1 MIRENAVARLMGRD
15 DRCGCIEVWQAGLQL
30 RRNRSTMAADTE
42 IYDQARAC
50 PASWMTPGGLIAEEQ
65 QMALSK
71 FQRTRLARVL
81 NYEDA
86 RRYAKRTLPRAVFD
100 YVDGGSEDEVTMRRN
115 AEGFHDLC
123 FRPRMGVWV
132 VEPQLSTT
140 LFGQSISFPVL
151 TAPCGGLKLIHPQAD
166 IGVAGASASAGTIHI
181 SSSASS
187 FSLEEI
193 AESSPDRHWFQLY
206 RFMGRAGMENLVNRA
221 KAAGYK
227 AIVATVDT
235 QVGSK
240 RERNWRNGF
249 SYSMRVNVAN
259 ALRLGPQLARRPF
272 WLARYI
278 RDGMPFQLAN
288 TAGMTLDGVPMAL
301 AEMGYKESNS
311 PTWEDV
317 AWVRQN
323 FDGPVLVKGVLTA
336 EDGRRALDLGCD
348 GVVVSNH
355 GGRQLDGAPAAIDVL
370 PEVVAAVGDKM
381 EILVD
386 GGVRRGSDVLKAL
399 ALGAKAVLIGR
410 PYVWGLALA
419 GQDGVS
425 HMLETLRSEMARSL
439 QLMGCSSIRDLDYTW
454 LTRAGSAMSSAPATT
469 WPESQPTS

>member
-1 MIRENAVARLMGRD
+1 
-15 DRCGCIEVWQAGLQL
+15 
-30 RRNRSTMAADTE
+30 
-42 IYDQARAC
+42 
-50 PASWMTPGGLIAEEQ
+50 
-65 QMALSK
+65 MALSK
-71 FQRTRLARVL
+71 FQRIRLAKVL

-86 RRYAKRTLPRAVFD
+86 RRLARRTLPRAVFD

-115 AEGFHDLC
+115 TEGFRDLR
-123 FRPRMGVWV
+123 FSPRMGVWV
-132 VEPQLSTT
+132 EEPKLSTT

-151 TAPCGGLKLIHPQAD
+151 AAPCGGLRLIHPHAD
-166 IGVAGASASAGTIHI
+166 IGVARASASAGTIHI
-181 SSSASS
+181 ASSASG
-187 FSLEEI
+187 FSLEQI

-206 RFMGRAGMENLVNRA
+206 RFMGRPGMENLVNRA
-221 KAAGYK
+221 KAAGYQ

-259 ALRLGPQLARRPF
+259 ALKLGPQVAPRPF
-272 WLARYI
+272 WLARYV

-288 TAGMTLDGVPMAL
+288 TAGMTRDGVPMSMP
-301 AEMGYKESNS
+301 EMGYRESNS

-336 EDGRRALDLGCD
+336 EDARRALELGCD

-355 GGRQLDGAPAAIDVL
+355 GGRQLDGAPATIDVL
-370 PEVVAAVGDKM
+370 PEVVAAVGDQM

-410 PYVWGLALA
+410 PYVWGLALG

-425 HMLETLRSEMARSL
+425 HVLETLRAEMKRSM
-439 QLMGCSSIRDLDYTW
+439 QLMGCSSVHELDDTW
-454 LTRAGSAMSSAPATT
+454 LAHAGSAFERTG
-469 WPESQPTS
+469 SQLS

>member
-1 MIRENAVARLMGRD
+1 
-15 DRCGCIEVWQAGLQL
+15 
-30 RRNRSTMAADTE
+30 
-42 IYDQARAC
+42 
-50 PASWMTPGGLIAEEQ
+50 LIAEEQ
-65 QMALSK
+65 EMALSK
-71 FQRTRLARVL
+71 FQRTRLAKVL

-86 RRYAKRTLPRAVFD
+86 RRFARRTLPRAVFD
-100 YVDGGSEDEVTMRRN
+100 YVDGGTEDEVTMRRN
-115 AEGFHDLC
+115 TEGFRDLS

-132 VEPQLSTT
+132 PEPQLSTT
-140 LFGQSISFPVL
+140 LFGQTVSFPVL
-151 TAPCGGLKLIHPQAD
+151 TAPCGGLRLIHPRAD

-181 SSSASS
+181 ASSSSS

-193 AESSPDRHWFQLY
+193 AASSPDRHWFQLY
-206 RFMGRAGMENLVNRA
+206 RFMGRAGMESLVNRA

-249 SYSMRVNVAN
+249 SYSMRVNAAN
-259 ALRLGPQLARRPF
+259 ALKLGPQLAPRPF

-278 RDGMPFQLAN
+278 LDGMPFQLAN
-288 TAGMTLDGVPMAL
+288 TAGMTRDGLPMSL
-301 AEMGYKESNS
+301 PEMGYKESNS

-323 FDGPVLVKGVLTA
+323 FEGPVLVKGVLTA
-336 EDGRRALDLGCD
+336 EDARRALEVGCD

-355 GGRQLDGAPAAIDVL
+355 GGRQLDGAPAAVDVL
-370 PEVVAAVGDKM
+370 PEVVAAVGGEL

-410 PYVWGLALA
+410 PYVWGLALG

-425 HMLETLRSEMARSL
+425 HVLELLRAEMRRSM
-439 QLMGCSSIRDLDYTW
+439 QLMGCPSIHDLDHTW
-454 LTRAGSAMSSAPATT
+454 LTRAGSSISSGPGTTSWRSEPAGR
-469 WPESQPTS
+469 

>member
-1 MIRENAVARLMGRD
+1 MPAEAP
-15 DRCGCIEVWQAGLQL
+15 
-30 RRNRSTMAADTE
+30 

-50 PASWMTPGGLIAEEQ
+50 PPSWATPGGLIAEEQ
-65 QMALSK
+65 EMALST

-86 RRYAKRTLPRAVFD
+86 RRFAKRTLPRAVFD
-100 YVDGGSEDEVTMRRN
+100 YVDGGSEDEVTLRRN
-115 AEGFHDLC
+115 TEAFSDLR

-132 VEPQLSTT
+132 AEPQLSTA
-140 LFGQSISFPVL
+140 LFGQSLSFPVL
-151 TAPCGGLKLIHPQAD
+151 TAPCGGLRLIHPQAD
-166 IGVAGASASAGTIHI
+166 IGVARASASAGTIHI
-181 SSSASS
+181 ASSVSS

-193 AESSPDRHWFQLY
+193 AAGSPDRHWFQLY
-206 RFMGRAGMENLVNRA
+206 RFMGRAGMENLVSRA
-221 KAAGYK
+221 KAAGYQ

-249 SYSMRVNVAN
+249 NHSMRVNVAN
-259 ALRLGPQLARRPF
+259 ALKLGPQLAPRPF
-272 WLARYI
+272 WLARYV

-288 TAGMTLDGVPMAL
+288 TAGMTRDGVPMSL
-301 AEMGYKESNS
+301 PEMGHRESNS

-323 FDGPVLVKGVLTA
+323 FEGPVLVKGVLTA
-336 EDGRRALDLGCD
+336 EDGRMALGLGCD
-348 GVVVSNH
+348 GIVVSNH
-355 GGRQLDGAPAAIDVL
+355 GGRQLDAAPAAIDVL

-386 GGVRRGSDVLKAL
+386 GGVRRGGDVLKAL

-410 PYVWGLALA
+410 PYVWGLALG

-425 HMLETLRSEMARSL
+425 HVLETLRAEMQRSM
-439 QLMGCSSIRDLDYTW
+439 QLMGCSSIHDLDNTW
-454 LTRAGSAMSSAPATT
+454 LTHPRSAVPSARGTNELAP
-469 WPESQPTS
+469 S